1 MIRVWLP
8 GTWLMI
14 RTRQG
19 WWGRDVE
26 RAVLSVPRIIV
37 IKTKTGAMILI
48 LRKSERMK

>member
-26 RAVLSVPRIIV
+26 RAALPATRSIL
-37 IKTKTGAMILI
+37 IKTETGAMILI